1 MREIVLDTE
10 TTGFDPESGDR
21 IVEIGA
27 VELHNHVATGNTY
40 HQYINPER
48 SMPQEAFEVHGLGDD
63 FLRDKP
69 KFAAIGQQFLDFVQ
83 DSKLVIHNAAF
94 DMKFLNAELGWIN
107 LPQLPWEQ
115 AVDTLAI
122 ARKRFPG
129 SPASLDALCR
139 RFNIDNSS
147 RTLHG
152 ALLDSEIL
160 AEVYLELI
168 GGRQPDF
175 ALSTGPSSSGA
186 RSSEEWHPSP
196 RPTPLPARLT
206 QQERALHEAFVE
218 NPQIAGS
225 LWNILEHLLHRALQ
239 EQPHPH
245 DHALLYPHRGASFE
259 RRIIPP
265 LPQCF
270 DRAVQKRAYPAP
282 FVSPGLSTPPSCRLE
297 IVHPTIVKAEMLP
310 FLSAQKKLEPTFD
323 DAASELP
330 PWGLDP

>member
-10 TTGFDPESGDR
+10 TTGFDPEAGDR

-27 VELHNHVATGNTY
+27 VELINHVATGRTY

-48 SMPQEAFEVHGLGDD
+48 AMPQEAFEVHGLGDD

-69 KFAAIGQQFLDFVQ
+69 KFSEIGQAFLDFVA

-107 LPQLPWEQ
+107 LPPLPWDR

-175 ALSTGPSSSGA
+175 ALSVGAAGPGA
-186 RSSEEWHPSP
+186 AAEGGWRPAP
-196 RPTPLPARLT
+196 RANPLPPRLT
-206 QQERALHEAFVE
+206 EAEREAHEAFLDKLGDS
-218 NPQIAGS
+218 A
-225 LWNILEHLLHRALQ
+225 LWRA
-239 EQPHPH
+239 
-245 DHALLYPHRGASFE
+245 
-259 RRIIPP
+259 
-265 LPQCF
+265 
-270 DRAVQKRAYPAP
+270 
-282 FVSPGLSTPPSCRLE
+282 
-297 IVHPTIVKAEMLP
+297 
-310 FLSAQKKLEPTFD
+310 
-323 DAASELP
+323 
-330 PWGLDP
+330 